1 MEKHKIELPDNFL
14 KRWLLA
20 TKAEHY
26 NAENIEEKYAEE
38 KSALMRRLVIDKIAE
53 QYELQPTQE
62 SIMQEARTYYVGM
75 YRQYGMNINP
85 EDGFLDETIKKRMAE
100 REFVTQMADRVMYR
114 MAYDKVKE
122 TVTLK
127 EKKVNV

>member
-1 MEKHKIELPDNFL
+1 
-14 KRWLLA
+14 
-20 TKAEHY
+20 
-26 NAENIEEKYAEE
+26 
-38 KSALMRRLVIDKIAE
+38 
-53 QYELQPTQE
+53 
-62 SIMQEARTYYVGM
+62 M

-127 EKKVNV
+127 EKKVNVEDYFKHVNEHKHEHGE